1 MAFDNEINREFKYL
15 TYKVH
20 KEYDTKTLIEKKK
33 RIENELASN
42 KQLYFRVVTA
52 LVFIVC
58 LLLGWHLYSKKREKE
73 KFQKIMADLSDK
85 KRTTLVPSNNQN
97 SNLSPELT
105 KTLVK
110 NLEKFE
116 RQKKFLEKD
125 MNLTKLATL
134 LDTNTKYASLII
146 AEQRKKKTT
155 TYIND
160 LKIDFIVELLI
171 NNNKYRNYTN
181 KALAEE
187 AGFGSTQIFTL
198 CFKNKIGMSP
208 TSFIQ
213 QLKSSSENK
222 QMRED

>member
-1 MAFDNEINREFKYL
+1 MLIAFF
-15 TYKVH
+15 
-20 KEYDTKTLIEKKK
+20 
-33 RIENELASN
+33 
-42 KQLYFRVVTA
+42 
-52 LVFIVC
+52 
-58 LLLGWHLYSKKREKE
+58 LLGWHLYSQKREKD
-73 KFQKIMADLSDK
+73 KFQQIMANLAQK
-85 KRTTLVPSNNQN
+85 KKETLVPSNNKN

-160 LKIDFIVELLI
+160 LKIDFIVELD
-171 NNNKYRNYTN
+171 R
-181 KALAEE
+181 
-187 AGFGSTQIFTL
+187 
-198 CFKNKIGMSP
+198 
-208 TSFIQ
+208 
-213 QLKSSSENK
+213 KSVV
-222 QMRED
+222 

>member
-1 MAFDNEINREFKYL
+1 MLIAFF
-15 TYKVH
+15 
-20 KEYDTKTLIEKKK
+20 
-33 RIENELASN
+33 
-42 KQLYFRVVTA
+42 
-52 LVFIVC
+52 
-58 LLLGWHLYSKKREKE
+58 LLGWHLYSQKREKD
-73 KFQKIMADLSDK
+73 KFQQIMANLAQK
-85 KRTTLVPSNNQN
+85 KKETLVPSNNKN

-181 KALAEE
+181 KALSDE

-213 QLKSSSENK
+213 QLKATSENN
-222 QMRED
+222 QRRED

>member
-1 MAFDNEINREFKYL
+1 MSDLAD
-15 TYKVH
+15 
-20 KEYDTKTLIEKKK
+20 KKK
-33 RIENELASN
+33 APARLI
-42 KQLYFRVVTA
+42 
-52 LVFIVC
+52 
-58 LLLGWHLYSKKREKE
+58 
-73 KFQKIMADLSDK
+73 
-85 KRTTLVPSNNQN
+85 NNQN
-97 SNLSPELT
+97 TSLSPELSN
-105 KTLVK
+105 TLLK

-116 RQKKFLEKD
+116 NQKKFLEKD

-181 KALAEE
+181 KALSDE

-222 QMRED
+222 QIKED